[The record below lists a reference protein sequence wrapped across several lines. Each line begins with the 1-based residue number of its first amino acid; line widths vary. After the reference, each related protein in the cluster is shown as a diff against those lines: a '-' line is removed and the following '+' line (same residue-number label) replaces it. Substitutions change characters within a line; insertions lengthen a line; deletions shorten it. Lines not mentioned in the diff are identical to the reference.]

1 LQQLSDCYLAS
12 SWVMVSL
19 AIWKR
24 FWEDT
29 MALPDIK
36 NKIKMEMK
44 IGVYTI

>member
-24 FWEDT
+24 
-29 MALPDIK
+29 L
-36 NKIKMEMK
+36 
-44 IGVYTI
+44 